1 MKWAEMIRVRSSADG
16 IADLYSGLPQVIS
29 TLREKTEIKDALL
42 LIHAL
47 YVGDL
52 AVILIREGTEK
63 PKKSSEGIFL
73 ADKFEEYGTV
83 EHAVWLMASDVLDQN
98 PRLAESSRA

>member
-16 IADLYSGLPQVIS
+16 IADLYSGLPQVMSAI
-29 TLREKTEIKDALL
+29 RKKRDIKEALL

-52 AVILIREGTEK
+52 AVILIWQGSGT
-63 PKKSSEGIFL
+63 PGRSNEGICL
-73 ADKFEEYGTV
+73 ANNFEEYGTV
-83 EHAVWLMASDVLDQN
+83 EHAVWLITSYALGPNSN
-98 PRLAESSRA
+98 P

>member
-16 IADLYSGLPQVIS
+16 IADLYSGLPQIMS
-29 TLREKTEIKDALL
+29 AIRKKMDIKEALL

-52 AVILIREGTEK
+52 AVILIWHGPGSPGR
-63 PKKSSEGIFL
+63 SNEGILL
-73 ADKFEEYGTV
+73 ANNFEEYGTV
-83 EHAVWLMASDVLDQN
+83 EHAVWLIASDALGPN
-98 PRLAESSRA
+98 SSP